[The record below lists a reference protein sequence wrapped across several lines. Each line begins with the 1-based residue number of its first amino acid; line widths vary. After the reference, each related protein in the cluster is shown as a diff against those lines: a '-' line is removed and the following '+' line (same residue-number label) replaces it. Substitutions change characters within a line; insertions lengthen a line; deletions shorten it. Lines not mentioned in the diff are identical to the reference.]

1 MAEVSATVVGYS
13 ANPWDTEL
21 TLKVECLKC
30 SIEWGWSK
38 DSSGAFERLED
49 MAANHNA
56 EHHETDN
63 STDEAY
69 ERFKEARYGD

>member
-1 MAEVSATVVGYS
+1 MVEVSADVYS
-13 ANPWDTEL
+13 FTQYNADCADCATGGGPFTDWDAAY
-21 TLKVECLKC
+21 
-30 SIEWGWSK
+30 EW
-38 DSSGAFERLED
+38 
-49 MAANHNA
+49 AANHDA

>member
-1 MAEVSATVVGYS
+1 MSAKVSELYEARCDECRMSSWPEESEAIAESWAAT
-13 ANPWDTEL
+13 
-21 TLKVECLKC
+21 
-30 SIEWGWSK
+30 
-38 DSSGAFERLED
+38 
-49 MAANHNA
+49 HNA